1 MAERILGGLSGGIV
15 GVITGPVTKWVVLG
29 FWLVMLVLMGP
40 LTGKLGDVESHDN
53 SDWLPANAESTKA
66 IDELAKVQDPD
77 DLTTTIVYHREGG
90 LTKSDYTSIVLQIP
104 EIAALDGVTSQQ
116 AGSRQ
121 ARSPGESTVMPS
133 IAYPTGEK
141 KGQKQGLVSAD
152 GEVATVS
159 LVVNYADD
167 DATALLDLRDDL
179 VEMTKIEGVDVYIGG
194 SGGSTADQM
203 EAGAGISGALLYAA
217 AGVVIVIL
225 LITYRSPVLWFLPL
239 VSVLVALVV
248 SMGVVYLCAKYAG
261 LTLNQMNRAI
271 LDVLVFGAGTDY
283 ALLLIARYREELAR
297 HEDRHRAMAVALR
310 GSAPAIIASA
320 GTVTVGMLGLMV
332 ATMGSTAS
340 LGPVC
345 AIGIVAG
352 LIVMLTLLPAL
363 LVITGRWVF
372 WPVKPTYGA
381 TTAKTGRVWT
391 RLGEWIRV
399 RPRKVW
405 IGTAAA
411 LLACCAGLSM
421 LNITTLDSSE
431 TYTKDFPSLV
441 GDRVLEEHDL
451 GDPSSPIQ
459 VVSAPGTEKEV
470 VAALTAAGYEGVTPV
485 TDGSHEI
492 ALTAVPL
499 STDPMSKA
507 SFDAVEDVR
516 SVVHDVDG
524 ADALA
529 TGTAA
534 IQLDMASA
542 TDRDTKVVM
551 PLVLGLVLIIL
562 MILLRSVLSPVL
574 LMATVVLSF
583 GAALGLSAVIF
594 DAMGFAGQGR
604 EFPLFVFVFLV
615 ALGIDYNIFLM
626 HRVREEVV
634 EHGDTRRAS
643 LVALSATGGVI
654 TSAGIVLAATFAV
667 LTTLPHVSF
676 IEIGLAIALG
686 VLLDTLVVRSI
697 LVTAINLDLG
707 DVIWWPSRLARGQ
720 ADAAVPAAPSFGPVR
735 PSRPVRPVQEQLRQP
750 PPMRGPRPPRDLRA
764 TPPQQWRPQQSPPQ
778 QWRPQ
783 GPRPHDV
790 PPQDVPEI
798 RRPRRPEGF

>member
-1 MAERILGGLSGGIV
+1 MSERIVSA
-15 GVITGPVTKWVVLG
+15 ITGPVTKWVVLG

-53 SDWLPANAESTKA
+53 SDWLPANAESTRA

-77 DLTTTIVYHREGG
+77 DLTTTIVYHRDGG
-90 LTKSDYTSIVLQIP
+90 LTTSDYTAITLQIP
-104 EIAALDGVTSQQ
+104 EIASLDGVVTQ
-116 AGSRQ
+116 ASKPDQ
-121 ARSPGESTVMPS
+121 PVMPA

-141 KGQKQGLVSAD
+141 KGQKHGLVSAD

-159 LVVNYADD
+159 LVVNYADED
-167 DATALLDLRDDL
+167 PTALLDLRDDL
-179 VEMTKIEGVDVYIGG
+179 VELTKVDGVDVYIGG
-194 SGGSTADQM
+194 AGGSTADQM
-203 EAGAGISGALLYAA
+203 EAGAGIGGALLYAA

-283 ALLLIARYREELAR
+283 ALLLIARYREELGR
-297 HEDRHRAMAVALR
+297 HEDRHKAMAAALR

-352 LIVMLTLLPAL
+352 LVVMLTLLPAL

-372 WPVKPTYGA
+372 WPVKPGYG
-381 TTAKTGRVWT
+381 TSGEKTGGIWA
-391 RLGEWIRV
+391 RLGGWIRK
-399 RPRKVW
+399 RPRAVW
-405 IGTAAA
+405 IGTAAV
-411 LLACCAGLSM
+411 LLACCGGLSM

-431 TYTKDFPSLV
+431 TYTKDFPSLI

-451 GDPSSPIQ
+451 GDPSNPIQ

-470 VAALTAAGYEGVTPV
+470 VGALTKAGYEGVTPV
-485 TDGSHEI
+485 TDGTHEV

-507 SFDAVEDVR
+507 SFDTVDDVR
-516 SVVHDVDG
+516 SVVHTVDG

-534 IQLDMASA
+534 IQLDMAAA

-583 GAALGLSAVIF
+583 GAALGLSAIIF

-626 HRVREEVV
+626 HRVREEAIAGEAS

-707 DVIWWPSRLARGQ
+707 DVIWWPSRLARGR
-720 ADAAVPAAPSFGPVR
+720 AKVR
-735 PSRPVRPVQEQLRQP
+735 PPQPAVVRRPMAPAQPHHHLLEHQLRQP
-750 PPMRGPRPPRDLRA
+750 PPMRGPRPSRDLRGQPPQQRRPRDLGRY
-764 TPPQQWRPQQSPPQ
+764 PDQY
-778 QWRPQ
+778 
-783 GPRPHDV
+783 
-790 PPQDVPEI
+790 
-798 RRPRRPEGF
+798 

>member
-1 MAERILGGLSGGIV
+1 MSERIVSA
-15 GVITGPVTKWVVLG
+15 ITGPVTKWVVLG

-53 SDWLPANAESTKA
+53 SDWLPANAESTRA

-77 DLTTTIVYHREGG
+77 DLTTTIVYHRDGG
-90 LTKSDYTSIVLQIP
+90 LTKSDYTAITLQIP
-104 EIAALDGVTSQQ
+104 EIASLDGVVTQ
-116 AGSRQ
+116 
-121 ARSPGESTVMPS
+121 ESKPDQPVMPA

-141 KGQKQGLVSAD
+141 KGQKHGLVSAD

-159 LVVNYADD
+159 LVVNYADED
-167 DATALLDLRDDL
+167 PTALLDLRDDL
-179 VEMTKIEGVDVYIGG
+179 VEMTKIDGVDVYIGG
-194 SGGSTADQM
+194 AGGSTADQM
-203 EAGAGISGALLYAA
+203 EAGAGIGGALLYAA

-283 ALLLIARYREELAR
+283 ALLLIARYREELGR
-297 HEDRHRAMAVALR
+297 HEDRHKAMAAALR

-352 LIVMLTLLPAL
+352 LVVMLTLLPAL

-372 WPVKPTYGA
+372 WPVKPAYG
-381 TTAKTGRVWT
+381 TSGEKTGGIWA
-391 RLGEWIRV
+391 RLGGWIRK
-399 RPRKVW
+399 RPRAVW
-405 IGTAAA
+405 IGTAAV
-411 LLACCAGLSM
+411 LLACCGGLSM

-431 TYTKDFPSLV
+431 TYTKDFPSLI

-451 GDPSSPIQ
+451 GDPSNPIQ

-470 VAALTAAGYEGVTPV
+470 VGALTKAGYEGVTPV
-485 TDGSHEI
+485 TDGTHEV

-507 SFDAVEDVR
+507 SFDTVEDVR
-516 SVVHDVDG
+516 SVVHSVDG

-534 IQLDMASA
+534 IQLDMAAA

-583 GAALGLSAVIF
+583 GAALGLSAIIF

-707 DVIWWPSRLARGQ
+707 DVIWWPSRLAHGR
-720 ADAAVPAAPSFGPVR
+720 AKVR
-735 PSRPVRPVQEQLRQP
+735 PPQPAVVRRPMPAQPHQLLEHQLRQP
-750 PPMRGPRPPRDLRA
+750 PPMRGPRPSRDLRGQPPQQRRPRDLGRY
-764 TPPQQWRPQQSPPQ
+764 PDQY
-778 QWRPQ
+778 
-783 GPRPHDV
+783 
-790 PPQDVPEI
+790 
-798 RRPRRPEGF
+798 

>member
-1 MAERILGGLSGGIV
+1 MSERIVSA
-15 GVITGPVTKWVVLG
+15 ITGPVTKWVVLG

-53 SDWLPANAESTKA
+53 SDWLPANAESTQA

-90 LTKSDYTSIVLQIP
+90 LTKSDYTAIVLQIP
-104 EIAALDGVTSQQ
+104 EIASLDGVVTQ
-116 AGSRQ
+116 
-121 ARSPGESTVMPS
+121 ESKPDQPVMPA

-141 KGQKQGLVSAD
+141 KGQKHGLVSAD

-159 LVVNYADD
+159 LVVNYADED
-167 DATALLDLRDDL
+167 PTALLELRDDL
-179 VEMTKIEGVDVYIGG
+179 VEMTKIDGVDVYIGG
-194 SGGSTADQM
+194 AGGSTADQM
-203 EAGAGISGALLYAA
+203 EAGAGIGGALLYAA

-248 SMGVVYLCAKYAG
+248 SMGVVYLCAMYAG

-283 ALLLIARYREELAR
+283 ALLLIARYREELGR
-297 HEDRHRAMAVALR
+297 HEDRHKAMAAALR

-352 LIVMLTLLPAL
+352 LVVMLTLLPAL

-372 WPVKPTYGA
+372 WPVKPAYGTSGEKSGGIWA
-381 TTAKTGRVWT
+381 
-391 RLGEWIRV
+391 RLGDWIRK
-399 RPRKVW
+399 RPRAVW
-405 IGTAAA
+405 IGTAAV
-411 LLACCAGLSM
+411 LLACCGGLSM

-431 TYTKDFPSLV
+431 TYTKDFPSLI

-451 GDPSSPIQ
+451 GDPSNPIQ
-459 VVSAPGTEKEV
+459 VVSAHGTEKDV
-470 VAALTAAGYEGVTPV
+470 VEALTKAGYEGVTPV
-485 TDGSHEI
+485 TDGTHEV

-499 STDPMSKA
+499 ATDPMSKA
-507 SFDAVEDVR
+507 SFDTVEDVR
-516 SVVHDVDG
+516 GVVHAVDG
-524 ADALA
+524 AGALA

-562 MILLRSVLSPVL
+562 MILLRSVLSPLL

-583 GAALGLSAVIF
+583 GAALGLSAIIF

-626 HRVREEVV
+626 HRVREEAV

-654 TSAGIVLAATFAV
+654 TSAGVVLAATFAV

-707 DVIWWPSRLARGQ
+707 DIIWWPSRLARGRTKIRSPHP
-720 ADAAVPAAPSFGPVR
+720 AAVGRPMAPAYHHPR
-735 PSRPVRPVQEQLRQP
+735 QQIDHQLRQP
-750 PPMRGPRPPRDLRA
+750 PPMRGPRPPRDLRGQ
-764 TPPQQWRPQQSPPQ
+764 PPQQ
-778 QWRPQ
+778 
-783 GPRPHDV
+783 
-790 PPQDVPEI
+790 
-798 RRPRRPEGF
+798 RRPRDPGRYPGQY

>member
-1 MAERILGGLSGGIV
+1 MSERIVSA
-15 GVITGPVTKWVVLG
+15 ITGPVTKWVVLG
-29 FWLVMLVLMGP
+29 FWLVMLILMGP

-53 SDWLPANAESTKA
+53 SDWLPANAESTQA

-90 LTKSDYTSIVLQIP
+90 LTKSDYTAIVLQIP
-104 EIAALDGVTSQQ
+104 EIASLDGVTSQATPQ
-116 AGSRQ
+116 SQENGSRQ
-121 ARSPGESTVMPS
+121 ARSPVMPA

-141 KGQKQGLVSAD
+141 KGQKHGLVSAD

-159 LVVNYADD
+159 LVVNYADED
-167 DATALLDLRDDL
+167 PTALLELRDDL
-179 VEMTKIEGVDVYIGG
+179 VEMTKIDGVDVYIGG
-194 SGGSTADQM
+194 AGGSTADQM
-203 EAGAGISGALLYAA
+203 EAGAGIGGALLYAA

-248 SMGVVYLCAKYAG
+248 SMGVVYLCAMYAG

-283 ALLLIARYREELAR
+283 ALLLIARYREELGR
-297 HEDRHRAMAVALR
+297 HEDRHKAMAAALR

-352 LIVMLTLLPAL
+352 LVVMLTLLPAL

-372 WPVKPTYGA
+372 WPVKPAYGTSGEKSGGIWA
-381 TTAKTGRVWT
+381 
-391 RLGEWIRV
+391 RLGDWIRK
-399 RPRKVW
+399 RPRAVW
-405 IGTAAA
+405 IGTAAV
-411 LLACCAGLSM
+411 LLACCGGLSM

-431 TYTKDFPSLV
+431 TYTKDFPSLI

-451 GDPSSPIQ
+451 GDPSNPIQ
-459 VVSAPGTEKEV
+459 VVSAPGTEKDV
-470 VAALTAAGYEGVTPV
+470 VEALTKAGYEGVTPV
-485 TDGSHEI
+485 TDGSHEV

-499 STDPMSKA
+499 ATDPMSKA
-507 SFDAVEDVR
+507 SFDTVEDVR
-516 SVVHDVDG
+516 GVVHAVDG

-562 MILLRSVLSPVL
+562 MILLRSVLSPLL

-583 GAALGLSAVIF
+583 GAALGLSAIIF

-634 EHGDTRRAS
+634 AHGDTRRAS

-707 DVIWWPSRLARGQ
+707 DVIWWPSRLARGRTKIRSPHPV
-720 ADAAVPAAPSFGPVR
+720 AGRRPMAPVHH
-735 PSRPVRPVQEQLRQP
+735 QLRQP
-750 PPMRGPRPPRDLRA
+750 PPMRGPQPPRDLRGR
-764 TPPQQWRPQQSPPQ
+764 PDLRGHPQQ
-778 QWRPQ
+778 
-783 GPRPHDV
+783 H
-790 PPQDVPEI
+790 
-798 RRPRRPEGF
+798 RPRNPGQY

>member
-1 MAERILGGLSGGIV
+1 MSERIVSA
-15 GVITGPVTKWVVLG
+15 ITGPVTKWVVLG

-53 SDWLPANAESTKA
+53 SDWLPANAESTRA

-90 LTKSDYTSIVLQIP
+90 LTKSDYTAIVLQIP
-104 EIAALDGVTSQQ
+104 EIASLDGVVTQ
-116 AGSRQ
+116 
-121 ARSPGESTVMPS
+121 ESKPDQPVMPA

-141 KGQKQGLVSAD
+141 NGQKRGLVSAD

-159 LVVNYADD
+159 LVVNYADED
-167 DATALLDLRDDL
+167 PTALLDLRDDL
-179 VEMTKIEGVDVYIGG
+179 VELTELEGVDVYIGG
-194 SGGSTADQM
+194 AGGSTADQM
-203 EAGAGISGALLYAA
+203 EAGAGIGGALLYAA

-248 SMGVVYLCAKYAG
+248 SMGVVYLCAMYAG

-283 ALLLIARYREELAR
+283 ALLLIARYREELGR
-297 HEDRHRAMAVALR
+297 HEDRHKAMAAALR

-352 LIVMLTLLPAL
+352 LVVMLTLLPAL

-372 WPVKPTYGA
+372 WPVKPAYGTSGEKHGGIWA
-381 TTAKTGRVWT
+381 
-391 RLGEWIRV
+391 RLGGWIRK
-399 RPRKVW
+399 RPRAVW
-405 IGTAAA
+405 IGTAAV
-411 LLACCAGLSM
+411 LLACCGGLSM

-431 TYTKDFPSLV
+431 TYTKDFPSLI

-451 GDPSSPIQ
+451 GDPSNPIQ
-459 VVSAPGTEKEV
+459 VVSAPGTEKDV
-470 VAALTAAGYEGVTPV
+470 VGALTKAGYDGVTPV
-485 TDGSHEI
+485 TDGTHEV

-507 SFDAVEDVR
+507 SFDTVEDVR
-516 SVVHDVDG
+516 GVVHSVEG

-551 PLVLGLVLIIL
+551 PLVLGLVLVIL
-562 MILLRSVLSPVL
+562 MILLRSVLSPLL

-583 GAALGLSAVIF
+583 GAALGLSAIIF

-634 EHGDTRRAS
+634 AHGDTRRAS

-707 DVIWWPSRLARGQ
+707 DVIWWPSRLARGR
-720 ADAAVPAAPSFGPVR
+720 ARVPSPHPAPVR
-735 PSRPVRPVQEQLRQP
+735 RPLPPRGVQSRPDLRGRPDLPGRPDLRGRP
-750 PPMRGPRPPRDLRA
+750 DPRGYPREPRPRDPR
-764 TPPQQWRPQQSPPQ
+764 QY
-778 QWRPQ
+778 
-783 GPRPHDV
+783 
-790 PPQDVPEI
+790 
-798 RRPRRPEGF
+798 

>member
-1 MAERILGGLSGGIV
+1 MSERIVSA
-15 GVITGPVTKWVVLG
+15 ITGPVTKWVVLG

-53 SDWLPANAESTKA
+53 SDWLPANAESTQA

-90 LTKSDYTSIVLQIP
+90 LTKSDYTAIVLQIP
-104 EIAALDGVTSQQ
+104 EIASLDGVVTQ
-116 AGSRQ
+116 
-121 ARSPGESTVMPS
+121 ESKPDQPVMPA

-141 KGQKQGLVSAD
+141 KGQKHGLVSAD

-159 LVVNYADD
+159 LVVNYADED
-167 DATALLDLRDDL
+167 PTALLELRDDL
-179 VEMTKIEGVDVYIGG
+179 VEMTKIDGVDVYIGG
-194 SGGSTADQM
+194 AGGSTADQM
-203 EAGAGISGALLYAA
+203 EAGAGIGGALLYAA

-248 SMGVVYLCAKYAG
+248 SMGVVYLCAMYAG

-283 ALLLIARYREELAR
+283 ALLLIARYREELGR
-297 HEDRHRAMAVALR
+297 HEDRHKAMAAALR

-352 LIVMLTLLPAL
+352 LVVMLTLLPAL

-372 WPVKPTYGA
+372 WPVKPAYGTSGEKSGGIWA
-381 TTAKTGRVWT
+381 
-391 RLGEWIRV
+391 RLGGWIRK
-399 RPRKVW
+399 RPRAVW
-405 IGTAAA
+405 IGTAAV
-411 LLACCAGLSM
+411 LLACCGGLSM

-431 TYTKDFPSLV
+431 TYTKDFPSLI

-451 GDPSSPIQ
+451 GDPSNPIQ
-459 VVSAPGTEKEV
+459 VVSAPGTEKDV
-470 VAALTAAGYEGVTPV
+470 VESLTKAGYEGVTPV
-485 TDGSHEI
+485 TDGTHEV

-499 STDPMSKA
+499 ATDPMSKA
-507 SFDAVEDVR
+507 SFDTVEDVR
-516 SVVHDVDG
+516 GVVHSVEG

-562 MILLRSVLSPVL
+562 MILLRSVLSPLL

-583 GAALGLSAVIF
+583 GAALGLSAIIF

-707 DVIWWPSRLARGQ
+707 DVIWWPSRLARGRTRIRSPHPV
-720 ADAAVPAAPSFGPVR
+720 AGRRPMAPAHHQPHHPLDH
-735 PSRPVRPVQEQLRQP
+735 QLRQP
-750 PPMRGPRPPRDLRA
+750 PPMRGPRPPRDLRGH
-764 TPPQQWRPQQSPPQ
+764 PQQQ
-778 QWRPQ
+778 
-783 GPRPHDV
+783 H
-790 PPQDVPEI
+790 
-798 RRPRRPEGF
+798 RPRNPGQY

>member
-1 MAERILGGLSGGIV
+1 MSERIVSA
-15 GVITGPVTKWVVLG
+15 ITGPVTKWVVLG

-53 SDWLPANAESTKA
+53 SDWLPANAESTQA

-90 LTKSDYTSIVLQIP
+90 LTKSDYTAIVLQIP
-104 EIAALDGVTSQQ
+104 EIASLDGVVTQ
-116 AGSRQ
+116 
-121 ARSPGESTVMPS
+121 ESKPDQPVMPA

-141 KGQKQGLVSAD
+141 KGQKHGLVSAD

-159 LVVNYADD
+159 LVVNYADED
-167 DATALLDLRDDL
+167 PTALLELRDDL
-179 VEMTKIEGVDVYIGG
+179 VEMTKIDGVDVYIGG
-194 SGGSTADQM
+194 AGGSTADQM
-203 EAGAGISGALLYAA
+203 EAGAGIGGALLYAA

-248 SMGVVYLCAKYAG
+248 SMGVVYLCAMYAG

-283 ALLLIARYREELAR
+283 ALLLIARYREELGR
-297 HEDRHRAMAVALR
+297 HEDRHKAMAAALR

-352 LIVMLTLLPAL
+352 LVVMLTLLPAL

-372 WPVKPTYGA
+372 WPVKPAYGTSGEKSSGIWA
-381 TTAKTGRVWT
+381 
-391 RLGEWIRV
+391 RLGDWIRK
-399 RPRKVW
+399 RPRAVW
-405 IGTAAA
+405 IGTAAV
-411 LLACCAGLSM
+411 LLACCGGLSM

-431 TYTKDFPSLV
+431 TYTKDFPSLI

-451 GDPSSPIQ
+451 GDPSNPIQ
-459 VVSAPGTEKEV
+459 VVSAPGTEKDV
-470 VAALTAAGYEGVTPV
+470 VEALTKAGYEGVTPV
-485 TDGSHEI
+485 TDGTHEV

-499 STDPMSKA
+499 ATDPMSKA
-507 SFDAVEDVR
+507 SFDTVEDVR
-516 SVVHDVDG
+516 GVVHAVDG

-562 MILLRSVLSPVL
+562 MILLRSVLSPLL

-583 GAALGLSAVIF
+583 GAALGLSAIIF

-626 HRVREEVV
+626 HRVREEAV

-654 TSAGIVLAATFAV
+654 TSAGVVLAATFAV

-707 DVIWWPSRLARGQ
+707 DIIWWPSRLARGRTKIRSPHP
-720 ADAAVPAAPSFGPVR
+720 AAVGRPMAPAYHHPR
-735 PSRPVRPVQEQLRQP
+735 QQIDHQLRQP
-750 PPMRGPRPPRDLRA
+750 PPMRGPRADHLVEQLTSMGFTA
-764 TPPQQWRPQQSPPQ
+764 
-778 QWRPQ
+778 
-783 GPRPHDV
+783 
-790 PPQDVPEI
+790 PEDD
-798 RRPRRPEGF
+798 PADGGVWDG

>member
-1 MAERILGGLSGGIV
+1 
-15 GVITGPVTKWVVLG
+15 P
-29 FWLVMLVLMGP
+29 
-40 LTGKLGDVESHDN
+40 
-53 SDWLPANAESTKA
+53 
-66 IDELAKVQDPD
+66 
-77 DLTTTIVYHREGG
+77 
-90 LTKSDYTSIVLQIP
+90 
-104 EIAALDGVTSQQ
+104 
-116 AGSRQ
+116 
-121 ARSPGESTVMPS
+121 VMPA
-133 IAYPTGEK
+133 IAYPLGEK
-141 KGQKQGLVSAD
+141 NGQKHGLVSPD

-159 LVVNYADD
+159 LVVNYADED
-167 DATALLDLRDDL
+167 PTALLDLRDDL
-179 VEMTKIEGVDVYIGG
+179 VEMTELDGVDVYIGG
-194 SGGSTADQM
+194 AGGSTADQM
-203 EAGAGISGALLYAA
+203 EAGSGIGGALLYAA

-248 SMGVVYLCAKYAG
+248 SMGVVYLCAMYAG

-283 ALLLIARYREELAR
+283 ALLLIARYREELGR
-297 HEDRHRAMAVALR
+297 HEDRHKAMAAALR

-352 LIVMLTLLPAL
+352 LVVMLTLLPAL

-372 WPVKPTYGA
+372 WPIKPAYGTPA
-381 TTAKTGRVWT
+381 PAHGPRERRGGIWA
-391 RLGEWIRV
+391 RLGGWIRK
-399 RPRKVW
+399 RPRAVW

-411 LLACCAGLSM
+411 LLACCGGLSM

-431 TYTKDFPSLV
+431 TYTKDFPSLI

-451 GDPSSPIQ
+451 SDPSNPIQ
-459 VVSAPGTEKEV
+459 VVSAQGTEKDV
-470 VAALTAAGYEGVTPV
+470 VKALTKAGYEGVQPV
-485 TDGSHEI
+485 TDGTHEV
-492 ALTAVPL
+492 AVTAVPL
-499 STDPMSKA
+499 TTDPMSKA
-507 SFDAVEDVR
+507 SFDTVEDVR
-516 SVVHDVDG
+516 SVIHSVDG

-529 TGTAA
+529 AGTAA
-534 IQLDMASA
+534 IQLDMAAA

-626 HRVREEVV
+626 HRVREEAV

-707 DVIWWPSRLARGQ
+707 DIIWWPSRLARGRTKTRSPR
-720 ADAAVPAAPSFGPVR
+720 AGGSGDPARLGHPGRPGHPVPLAEQFPQQPPRRTAPGSATPR
-735 PSRPVRPVQEQLRQP
+735 PTPPRPAPPRYQQPPPGQRRPPQPGRRQP
-750 PPMRGPRPPRDLRA
+750 PRRPYPEQPYPEPPGPRPYPRPN
-764 TPPQQWRPQQSPPQ
+764 PPQGRP
-778 QWRPQ
+778 
-783 GPRPHDV
+783 
-790 PPQDVPEI
+790 
-798 RRPRRPEGF
+798 RPRRPGEY

>member
-1 MAERILGGLSGGIV
+1 MSERIVSA
-15 GVITGPVTKWVVLG
+15 ITGPVTKWVVLG

-53 SDWLPANAESTKA
+53 SDWLPANAESTQA

-90 LTKSDYTSIVLQIP
+90 LTKSDYTAIVLQIP
-104 EIAALDGVTSQQ
+104 EIASLDGVVTQ
-116 AGSRQ
+116 
-121 ARSPGESTVMPS
+121 ESKPDQPVMPA

-141 KGQKQGLVSAD
+141 KGQKHGLVSAD

-159 LVVNYADD
+159 LVVNYADED
-167 DATALLDLRDDL
+167 PTALLELRDDL
-179 VEMTKIEGVDVYIGG
+179 VEMTKIDGVDVYIGG
-194 SGGSTADQM
+194 AGGSTADQM
-203 EAGAGISGALLYAA
+203 EAGAGIGGALLYAA

-248 SMGVVYLCAKYAG
+248 SMGVVYLCAMYAG

-283 ALLLIARYREELAR
+283 ALLLIARYREELGR
-297 HEDRHRAMAVALR
+297 HEDRHKAMAAALR

-352 LIVMLTLLPAL
+352 LVVMLTLLPAL

-372 WPVKPTYGA
+372 WPVKPAYGTSGEKSSGIWA
-381 TTAKTGRVWT
+381 
-391 RLGEWIRV
+391 RLGDWIRK
-399 RPRKVW
+399 RPRAVW
-405 IGTAAA
+405 IGTAAV
-411 LLACCAGLSM
+411 LLACCGGLSM

-431 TYTKDFPSLV
+431 TYTKDFPSLI

-451 GDPSSPIQ
+451 GDPSNPIQ
-459 VVSAPGTEKEV
+459 VVSAPGTEKDV
-470 VAALTAAGYEGVTPV
+470 VEALTKAGYEGVTPV
-485 TDGSHEI
+485 TDGTHEV

-499 STDPMSKA
+499 ATDPMSKA
-507 SFDAVEDVR
+507 SFDTVEDVR
-516 SVVHDVDG
+516 GVVHAVDG

-562 MILLRSVLSPVL
+562 MILLRSVLSPLL

-583 GAALGLSAVIF
+583 GAALGLSAIIF

-626 HRVREEVV
+626 HRVREEAV

-654 TSAGIVLAATFAV
+654 TSAGVVLAATFAV

-707 DVIWWPSRLARGQ
+707 DIIWWPSRLARGRTKIRSPHP
-720 ADAAVPAAPSFGPVR
+720 AAVGRPMAPAYHHPR
-735 PSRPVRPVQEQLRQP
+735 QQIDHQLRQP
-750 PPMRGPRPPRDLRA
+750 PPMRGPRPPRDLRGQ
-764 TPPQQWRPQQSPPQ
+764 PPQQ
-778 QWRPQ
+778 
-783 GPRPHDV
+783 
-790 PPQDVPEI
+790 
-798 RRPRRPEGF
+798 RRPRDPGRYPGQY

>member
-1 MAERILGGLSGGIV
+1 MSERIVSA
-15 GVITGPVTKWVVLG
+15 ITGPVTKWVVLG
-29 FWLVMLVLMGP
+29 FWLVMLALVGP

-53 SDWLPANAESTKA
+53 SDWLPANAESTRA

-90 LTKSDYTSIVLQIP
+90 LTKADYTAIVLQIP
-104 EIAALDGVTSQQ
+104 EIASLDGVVTQETKPDQ
-116 AGSRQ
+116 
-121 ARSPGESTVMPS
+121 PVMPA

-159 LVVNYADD
+159 LVVNYADED
-167 DATALLDLRDDL
+167 PTALLDLRDDL
-179 VEMTKIEGVDVYIGG
+179 VEMTAIDGVDVYIGG
-194 SGGSTADQM
+194 AGGSTADQM
-203 EAGAGISGALLYAA
+203 EAGAGIGGALLYAA
-217 AGVVIVIL
+217 AGVVVVIL

-248 SMGVVYLCAKYAG
+248 SMGVVYLCAMYAG

-283 ALLLIARYREELAR
+283 ALLLIARYREELGR
-297 HEDRHRAMAVALR
+297 HEDRHRAMAAALR

-352 LIVMLTLLPAL
+352 LVVMLTLLPAL

-372 WPVKPTYGA
+372 WPVRPAYGTSGERQGGIWA
-381 TTAKTGRVWT
+381 
-391 RLGEWIRV
+391 RLGGWIRK
-399 RPRKVW
+399 RPRAVW
-405 IGTAAA
+405 IGTAAV
-411 LLACCAGLSM
+411 LLACCGGLSM

-459 VVSAPGTEKEV
+459 VVSAKGSEKDV
-470 VAALTAAGYEGVTPV
+470 VAALTKAGYQGVTPV
-485 TDGSHEI
+485 TDGTHEV

-507 SFDAVEDVR
+507 SFDTVEDVR
-516 SVVHDVDG
+516 SVVHAVDG

-562 MILLRSVLSPVL
+562 MILLRSVLSPLL

-626 HRVREEVV
+626 HRVREETIAGKASGC
-634 EHGDTRRAS
+634 GDTRRAS

-707 DVIWWPSRLARGQ
+707 DVIWWPSRLARGRTNFHSPTYPRTNFQ
-720 ADAAVPAAPSFGPVR
+720 SPADPRTNFHSPTDRF
-735 PSRPVRPVQEQLRQP
+735 RQP
-750 PPMRGPRPPRDLRA
+750 PPSRVR
-764 TPPQQWRPQQSPPQ
+764 
-778 QWRPQ
+778 
-783 GPRPHDV
+783 HD
-790 PPQDVPEI
+790 PC
-798 RRPRRPEGF
+798 RY

>member
-1 MAERILGGLSGGIV
+1 MSERIVSA
-15 GVITGPVTKWVVLG
+15 ITGPVTKWVVLG

-53 SDWLPANAESTKA
+53 SDWLPANAESTQA

-90 LTKSDYTSIVLQIP
+90 LTKSDYTAIVLQIP
-104 EIAALDGVTSQQ
+104 EIASLDGVVTQ
-116 AGSRQ
+116 
-121 ARSPGESTVMPS
+121 ESKPDQPVMPA

-141 KGQKQGLVSAD
+141 KGQKHGLVSAD

-159 LVVNYADD
+159 LVVNYADED
-167 DATALLDLRDDL
+167 PTALLELRDDL
-179 VEMTKIEGVDVYIGG
+179 VEMTKIDGVDVYIGG
-194 SGGSTADQM
+194 AGGSTADQM
-203 EAGAGISGALLYAA
+203 EAGAGIGGALLYAA

-248 SMGVVYLCAKYAG
+248 SMGVVYLCAMYAG

-283 ALLLIARYREELAR
+283 ALLLIARYREELGR
-297 HEDRHRAMAVALR
+297 HEDRHKAMAAALR

-352 LIVMLTLLPAL
+352 LVVMLTLLPAL

-372 WPVKPTYGA
+372 WPVKPAYGTSGEKSGGIWA
-381 TTAKTGRVWT
+381 
-391 RLGEWIRV
+391 RLGDWIRK
-399 RPRKVW
+399 RPRAVW
-405 IGTAAA
+405 IGTAAV
-411 LLACCAGLSM
+411 LLACCGGLSM

-431 TYTKDFPSLV
+431 TYTKDFPSLI

-451 GDPSSPIQ
+451 GDPSNPIQ
-459 VVSAPGTEKEV
+459 VVSAPGTEKDV
-470 VAALTAAGYEGVTPV
+470 VEALTKAGYEGVTPV
-485 TDGSHEI
+485 TDGTHEV

-499 STDPMSKA
+499 ATDPMSKA
-507 SFDAVEDVR
+507 SFDTVEDVR
-516 SVVHDVDG
+516 GVVHAVDG

-562 MILLRSVLSPVL
+562 MILLRSVLSPLL

-583 GAALGLSAVIF
+583 GAALGLSAIIF

-634 EHGDTRRAS
+634 AHGDTRRAS

-707 DVIWWPSRLARGQ
+707 DVIWWPSRLARGRTKIRSPHP
-720 ADAAVPAAPSFGPVR
+720 AAVGQPMAPAYHQPR
-735 PSRPVRPVQEQLRQP
+735 QQIDHQLRQP
-750 PPMRGPRPPRDLRA
+750 PPMRGPRPPRDLRGQ
-764 TPPQQWRPQQSPPQ
+764 PPQQ
-778 QWRPQ
+778 
-783 GPRPHDV
+783 
-790 PPQDVPEI
+790 
-798 RRPRRPEGF
+798 RRPRDPGRYPGQY

>member
-1 MAERILGGLSGGIV
+1 MSERIVSA
-15 GVITGPVTKWVVLG
+15 ITGPVTKWVVLG

-53 SDWLPANAESTKA
+53 SDWLPANAESTQA

-90 LTKSDYTSIVLQIP
+90 LTKSDYTAIVLQIP
-104 EIAALDGVTSQQ
+104 EIASLDGVVTQ
-116 AGSRQ
+116 
-121 ARSPGESTVMPS
+121 ESKPDQPVMPA

-141 KGQKQGLVSAD
+141 KGQKHGLVSAD

-159 LVVNYADD
+159 LVVNYADED
-167 DATALLDLRDDL
+167 PTALLELRDDL
-179 VEMTKIEGVDVYIGG
+179 VEMTKIDGVDVYIGG
-194 SGGSTADQM
+194 AGGSTADQM
-203 EAGAGISGALLYAA
+203 EAGAGIGGALLYAA

-248 SMGVVYLCAKYAG
+248 SMGVVYLCAMYAG

-283 ALLLIARYREELAR
+283 ALLLIARYREELGR
-297 HEDRHRAMAVALR
+297 HEDRHKAMAAALR

-352 LIVMLTLLPAL
+352 LVVMLTLLPAL

-372 WPVKPTYGA
+372 WPVKPAYGTSGEKSGGIWA
-381 TTAKTGRVWT
+381 
-391 RLGEWIRV
+391 RLGDWIRK
-399 RPRKVW
+399 RPRAVW
-405 IGTAAA
+405 IGTAAV
-411 LLACCAGLSM
+411 LLACCGGLSM
-421 LNITTLDSSE
+421 LKITTLDSSE
-431 TYTKDFPSLV
+431 TYTKDFPSLI

-451 GDPSSPIQ
+451 GDPSNPIQ
-459 VVSAPGTEKEV
+459 VVSAPGTEKDV
-470 VAALTAAGYEGVTPV
+470 VEALTKAGYEGVTPV
-485 TDGSHEI
+485 TDGTHEV

-499 STDPMSKA
+499 ATDPMSKA
-507 SFDAVEDVR
+507 SFDTVEDVR
-516 SVVHDVDG
+516 GVVHAVDG

-562 MILLRSVLSPVL
+562 MILLRSVLSPLL

-583 GAALGLSAVIF
+583 GAALGLSAIIF

-626 HRVREEVV
+626 HRVREEAV

-654 TSAGIVLAATFAV
+654 TSAGVVLAATFAV

-686 VLLDTLVVRSI
+686 VLLDTLVVRSV

-707 DVIWWPSRLARGQ
+707 DVIWWPSRLARGRTKIRSPHP
-720 ADAAVPAAPSFGPVR
+720 AAVGRPMAPAYHQPR
-735 PSRPVRPVQEQLRQP
+735 QQIDHQLRQP
-750 PPMRGPRPPRDLRA
+750 PPMRGPRPPQDLRGQ
-764 TPPQQWRPQQSPPQ
+764 PPQQ
-778 QWRPQ
+778 
-783 GPRPHDV
+783 
-790 PPQDVPEI
+790 
-798 RRPRRPEGF
+798 RRPRDPGRYPGQY

>member
-1 MAERILGGLSGGIV
+1 MSERIV
-15 GVITGPVTKWVVLG
+15 GAITGPVTKWVVLG
-29 FWLVMLVLMGP
+29 FWLVMLILMGP

-53 SDWLPANAESTKA
+53 SDWLPANAESTQA

-90 LTKSDYTSIVLQIP
+90 LTKSDYTAIVLQIP
-104 EIAALDGVTSQQ
+104 EIASLDGVVTQ
-116 AGSRQ
+116 
-121 ARSPGESTVMPS
+121 ESKPDQPVMPA

-159 LVVNYADD
+159 LVVNYADED
-167 DATALLDLRDDL
+167 PTALLELRDDL
-179 VEMTKIEGVDVYIGG
+179 VEMTKIDGVDVYIGG
-194 SGGSTADQM
+194 AGGSTADQM
-203 EAGAGISGALLYAA
+203 EAGAGIGGALLYAA

-248 SMGVVYLCAKYAG
+248 SMGVVYLCAMYAG

-283 ALLLIARYREELAR
+283 ALLLIARYREELGR
-297 HEDRHRAMAVALR
+297 HEDRHKAMAAALR

-352 LIVMLTLLPAL
+352 LVVMLTLLPAL

-372 WPVKPTYGA
+372 WPVKPAYG
-381 TTAKTGRVWT
+381 TSGEKTGGIWA
-391 RLGEWIRV
+391 RLGDWIRK
-399 RPRKVW
+399 RPRAVW

-411 LLACCAGLSM
+411 LLACCGGLSM

-431 TYTKDFPSLV
+431 TYTKDFPSLI

-451 GDPSSPIQ
+451 GDPSNPIQ
-459 VVSAPGTEKEV
+459 VVSAQGTEKDIAE
-470 VAALTAAGYEGVTPV
+470 ALTKAGYDGVTPV
-485 TDGSHEI
+485 TDGTHQV

-499 STDPMSKA
+499 ATDPMSKA
-507 SFDAVEDVR
+507 SFDTVEDVR
-516 SVVHDVDG
+516 SVVHNVDG

-562 MILLRSVLSPVL
+562 MILLRSVLSPML

-583 GAALGLSAVIF
+583 GAALGLSAIIF

-634 EHGDTRRAS
+634 AHGDTRRAS

-707 DVIWWPSRLARGQ
+707 DVIWWPSRLARGRTR
-720 ADAAVPAAPSFGPVR
+720 VRSPHPAAGRVPMPAA
-735 PSRPVRPVQEQLRQP
+735 QHA
-750 PPMRGPRPPRDLRA
+750 PMRGPRPPRDLRGQ
-764 TPPQQWRPQQSPPQ
+764 PDLRGRPQP
-778 QWRPQ
+778 
-783 GPRPHDV
+783 GPRNPG
-790 PPQDVPEI
+790 QY
-798 RRPRRPEGF
+798 

>member
-1 MAERILGGLSGGIV
+1 MSERIGAQLATS
-15 GVITGPVTKWVVLG
+15 ITGPVTKWVVLG

-53 SDWLPANAESTKA
+53 SDWLPANAESTRA

-90 LTKSDYTSIVLQIP
+90 LTKADYTAIVLQIP
-104 EIAALDGVTSQQ
+104 EIASLDGVVTQ
-116 AGSRQ
+116 
-121 ARSPGESTVMPS
+121 ESKPDQPVMPA

-159 LVVNYADD
+159 LVVNYADED
-167 DATALLDLRDDL
+167 PTALLDLRDDL
-179 VEMTKIEGVDVYIGG
+179 VELTEIDGVDVYIGG
-194 SGGSTADQM
+194 AGGSTADQM
-203 EAGAGISGALLYAA
+203 EAGAGIGGALLYAA

-283 ALLLIARYREELAR
+283 ALLLIARYREELGR
-297 HEDRHRAMAVALR
+297 HQDRHVAMAAALR

-352 LIVMLTLLPAL
+352 LVVMLTLLPAL

-372 WPVKPTYGA
+372 WPVRPAYG
-381 TTAKTGRVWT
+381 TTGEKHGGIWT
-391 RLGEWIRV
+391 RLGGWIRK
-399 RPRKVW
+399 RPRAVW
-405 IGTAAA
+405 IGTAAV
-411 LLACCAGLSM
+411 LLACCGGLSM
-421 LNITTLDSSE
+421 LNVTTLDSSE
-431 TYTKDFPSLV
+431 TYTKDFPSLI

-451 GDPSSPIQ
+451 GDPSNPIQ
-459 VVSAPGTEKEV
+459 VVSAPGSEQD
-470 VAALTAAGYEGVTPV
+470 VAEALTKAGYDGVTPV
-485 TDGSHEI
+485 TDGTHEV

-499 STDPMSKA
+499 TTDPMSKA
-507 SFDAVEDVR
+507 SFDTVEDVR
-516 SVVHDVDG
+516 SVVHSVDG

-542 TDRDTKVVM
+542 TDRDTRVVM

-562 MILLRSVLSPVL
+562 MILLRSVLSPLL

-654 TSAGIVLAATFAV
+654 TSAGLVLAATFAV

-686 VLLDTLVVRSI
+686 VLLDTLVVRSV

-707 DVIWWPSRLARGQ
+707 DVIWWPSRLTRGRRVAR
-720 ADAAVPAAPSFGPVR
+720 SSHPVGG
-735 PSRPVRPVQEQLRQP
+735 
-750 PPMRGPRPPRDLRA
+750 PPMPPHGYAPRPPRDLRGHP
-764 TPPQQWRPQQSPPQ
+764 PPQQ
-778 QWRPQ
+778 
-783 GPRPHDV
+783 
-790 PPQDVPEI
+790 
-798 RRPRRPEGF
+798 RPRAPGRY

>member
-1 MAERILGGLSGGIV
+1 MSERIVSA
-15 GVITGPVTKWVVLG
+15 ITGPVTKWVVLG

-53 SDWLPANAESTKA
+53 SDWLPANAESTQA

-77 DLTTTIVYHREGG
+77 DLTTTIVYHRDGG
-90 LTKSDYTSIVLQIP
+90 LTKSDYTAIVLQIP
-104 EIAALDGVTSQQ
+104 EIASLDGVVTQ
-116 AGSRQ
+116 
-121 ARSPGESTVMPS
+121 ESKPDQPVMPA

-141 KGQKQGLVSAD
+141 KGQKHGLVSPD

-159 LVVNYADD
+159 LVVNYADED
-167 DATALLDLRDDL
+167 PTALLDLRDDL
-179 VEMTKIEGVDVYIGG
+179 VEMTKIDGVDVYIGG
-194 SGGSTADQM
+194 AGGSTADQM
-203 EAGAGISGALLYAA
+203 EAGAGIGGALLYAA

-248 SMGVVYLCAKYAG
+248 SMGVVYLCAMYAG

-283 ALLLIARYREELAR
+283 ALLLIARYREELGR
-297 HEDRHRAMAVALR
+297 HEDRHKAMAAALR

-352 LIVMLTLLPAL
+352 LVVMLTLLPAL

-372 WPVKPTYGA
+372 WPVKPAYG
-381 TTAKTGRVWT
+381 TSGEKSGGIWT
-391 RLGEWIRV
+391 RLGGWIRK
-399 RPRKVW
+399 RPRAVW
-405 IGTAAA
+405 IGTAAV
-411 LLACCAGLSM
+411 LLACCGGLSM

-431 TYTKDFPSLV
+431 TYTKDFPSLI

-451 GDPSSPIQ
+451 GDPSNPIQ
-459 VVSAPGTEKEV
+459 VVSAQGTEKDV
-470 VAALTAAGYEGVTPV
+470 VEALTKAGYDGVTPV
-485 TDGSHEI
+485 TDGTHEV

-499 STDPMSKA
+499 ATDPMSKA
-507 SFDAVEDVR
+507 SFDTVEDVR
-516 SVVHDVDG
+516 SVVHTVDG

-562 MILLRSVLSPVL
+562 MILLRSVLSPLL

-707 DVIWWPSRLARGQ
+707 DVIWWPSGLARGRTKIRSPH
-720 ADAAVPAAPSFGPVR
+720 PAAGRRPMPSP
-735 PSRPVRPVQEQLRQP
+735 QP
-750 PPMRGPRPPRDLRA
+750 PPMRGPRPPRDLRGR
-764 TPPQQWRPQQSPPQ
+764 PDLRGHPQQ
-778 QWRPQ
+778 
-783 GPRPHDV
+783 PRPRD
-790 PPQDVPEI
+790 PG
-798 RRPRRPEGF
+798 RY

>member
-1 MAERILGGLSGGIV
+1 MSERIVSA
-15 GVITGPVTKWVVLG
+15 ITGPATKWVVLG
-29 FWLVMLVLMGP
+29 FWLVMLVLVGP

-53 SDWLPANAESTKA
+53 SDWLPANAESTRA

-90 LTKSDYTSIVLQIP
+90 LTKADYTAIVLQVP
-104 EIAALDGVTSQQ
+104 EIASLDGVVTQ
-116 AGSRQ
+116 
-121 ARSPGESTVMPS
+121 ESKPDQPVMPA

-159 LVVNYADD
+159 LVVNYADED
-167 DATALLDLRDDL
+167 PTALLDLRDDL
-179 VEMTKIEGVDVYIGG
+179 VELTAIDGVDVYIGG
-194 SGGSTADQM
+194 AGGSTADQM
-203 EAGAGISGALLYAA
+203 EAGSGIGGALLYAA

-283 ALLLIARYREELAR
+283 ALLLIARYREELGR
-297 HEDRHRAMAVALR
+297 HQDRHRAMAAALR

-352 LIVMLTLLPAL
+352 LVVMLTLLPAL

-372 WPVKPTYGA
+372 WPVRPAYGTSGETHGGIWA
-381 TTAKTGRVWT
+381 
-391 RLGEWIRV
+391 RLGGWIRK
-399 RPRKVW
+399 RPRAVW
-405 IGTAAA
+405 IGTAAV
-411 LLACCAGLSM
+411 LLACCGGLSM
-421 LNITTLDSSE
+421 LNITTLDRSE

-459 VVSAPGTEKEV
+459 VVSAKGSEKDV
-470 VAALTAAGYEGVTPV
+470 VAALTKAGYQGVTPV
-485 TDGSHEI
+485 TDGTHEV
-492 ALTAVPL
+492 ALIAVPL

-507 SFDAVEDVR
+507 SFDTVEDVR
-516 SVVHDVDG
+516 SVVHAVQG

-562 MILLRSVLSPVL
+562 MILLRSVLSPLL

-626 HRVREEVV
+626 HRVREEAVAGKASGR
-634 EHGDTRRAS
+634 GDTRRAS

-707 DVIWWPSRLARGQ
+707 DVIWWPSRLARGRTK
-720 ADAAVPAAPSFGPVR
+720 VR
-735 PSRPVRPVQEQLRQP
+735 P
-750 PPMRGPRPPRDLRA
+750 
-764 TPPQQWRPQQSPPQ
+764 
-778 QWRPQ
+778 
-783 GPRPHDV
+783 PHPDV
-790 PPQDVPEI
+790 V
-798 RRPRRPEGF
+798 RRPMPRRDPSRY